1 MFSANG
7 TRGEIRKGVSGHIE
21 ISQHTVYKC
30 DEVLLKY
37 VLLRYEVVLLVFEV
51 CTIEV

>member
-30 DEVLLKY
+30 DEV
-37 VLLRYEVVLLVFEV
+37 VLLVFEV